1 MAKVSNPFGMSNV
14 LSTIGILAI
23 LANSLIIVKFGNRR
37 VLLMT
42 GLIVCGILQLIVAV
56 VYDKK
61 PGQKSTGTIIVA
73 LSSLY
78 MFSYNGLIA
87 TYAWLAGGEIPTQ
100 RLRSHTF
107 GIAAAVGFAGAWL
120 TTFTAP
126 YFINP
131 ASLNWGPRYGYI
143 WFPSCL
149 VAAAWVFFFLPE
161 VKNRTLEEI
170 DEMFEARLPARKFRT
185 YKCVG
190 VLNTLDAEARKS
202 IEKENR
208 VEVLMSEKVQ
218 AEVGVA
224 KE

>member
-1 MAKVSNPFGMSNV
+1 MAKVSNPFAMSNV
-14 LSTIGILAI
+14 LSCIGILAI

-42 GLIVCGILQLIVAV
+42 GLLVCGILQIIIAIVH
-56 VYDKK
+56 DKQ
-61 PGQKSTGTIIVA
+61 PGTKNTGKIIVA

-107 GIAAAVGFAGAWL
+107 GMAAAVGFAGAWL

-143 WFPSCL
+143 WFPSCVL
-149 VAAAWVFFFLPE
+149 AAAWVFFFLPE

-170 DEMFEARLPARKFRT
+170 DEMFEARLSARKFGA
-185 YKCVG
+185 YECVG
-190 VLNTLDAEARKS
+190 VLNTLDADTRRS
-202 IEKENR
+202 IEKEHT
-208 VEVLMSEKVQ
+208 VEVLMKEKVQ
-218 AEVGVA
+218 TETSVV